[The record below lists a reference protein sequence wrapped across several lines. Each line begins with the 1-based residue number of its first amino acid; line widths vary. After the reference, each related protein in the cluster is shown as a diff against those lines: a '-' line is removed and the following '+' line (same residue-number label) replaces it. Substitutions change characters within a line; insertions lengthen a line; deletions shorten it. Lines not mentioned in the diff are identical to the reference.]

1 MGLKKTRYDLRYNPL
16 LRVKVEEA
24 KKVRLLMRWDDVGR
38 KTADYCNQGRYK
50 FATAS
55 TLGRWAEVSGRHPLS
70 FVDAE
75 WYWRTHG
82 YPEHVAKVFAW
93 EKGMSCRQAMF
104 FLRRV
109 RRFFLT
115 VARDYGVDM
124 RQFCDALAGTLPDPA
139 ERAKA
144 DAEALLEALCAVRSP
159 VLVRDLLLKAWNE
172 GPEVLLGE
180 AQADGAGEAV

>member
-1 MGLKKTRYDLRYNPL
+1 MIVPGTPPNQRYNPKL
-16 LRVKVEEA
+16 KVKVEEA
-24 KKVRLLMRWDDVGR
+24 KGVRRFFRWDDR
-38 KTADYCNQGRYK
+38 ARAAAERTNQGRYG
-50 FATAS
+50 FVLAS
-55 TLGRWAEVSGRHPLS
+55 TLARWAEATGRHMLS

-93 EKGMSCRQAMF
+93 EKGMSSREAMF

-139 ERAKA
+139 ERAKR

-159 VLVRDLLLKAWNE
+159 QLVRDLLFKAWNE

-180 AQADGAGEAV
+180 AQADGAG